1 MSRTKK
7 PRTFETLRFSIE
19 VEVEFP
25 DKKDSQK
32 LIEKHR
38 IIRGWSLDYDGS
50 LDNGAEYRPK
60 DRNKLYWNE
69 DSIDQIKE
77 IIGLI
82 KAHKGDI
89 RSTCGLHVHVD
100 MTNFTYKEIIHIIK
114 AYIKDQNKIYRA
126 FKMLKCR
133 TDYAQK
139 IPKSVCRYL
148 TEENIRKVKHGEIEY
163 GEGGCQ
169 YLTERH
175 YSLNIDALNKHGSLE
190 FRLFN
195 GSIQIRRIKKYIK
208 WCLNFCLNN
217 VKGKK

>member
-1 MSRTKK
+1 MPKK
-7 PRTFETLRFSIE
+7 IRSLTNVRYSIE
-19 VEVEFP
+19 IETEFP
-25 DKKDSQK
+25 DQKDSQK

-38 IIRGWSLDYDGS
+38 IIRGWALDYDGS
-50 LDNGAEYRPK
+50 LENGAEYRPK

-100 MTNFTYKEIIHIIK
+100 MKDFTYKEIAHIIK
-114 AYIKDQNKIYRA
+114 AYIKDQRKICKE

-133 TDYAQK
+133 TDYAQN
-139 IPKSVCRYL
+139 IPKSVSRYL
-148 TEENIRKVKHGEIEY
+148 TESNIKKVKQGELEY
-163 GEGGCQ
+163 GEGGCE

-175 YSLNIDALNKHGSLE
+175 YSLNMDALNKHGTLE

-195 GSIQIRRIKKYIK
+195 GSIQIRRIKKYVK
-208 WCLNFCLNN
+208 WCLNYCIKNAT
-217 VKGKK
+217 GKR

>member
-1 MSRTKK
+1 MPKK
-7 PRTFETLRFSIE
+7 ARTFETLRFSVEI
-19 VEVEFP
+19 EVEFP
-25 DKKDSQK
+25 DQKDSQK

-38 IIRGWSLDYDGS
+38 IIRGWALDYDGS
-50 LDNGAEYRPK
+50 LENGAEYRPK
-60 DRNKLYWNE
+60 DRNKLFWNE

-100 MTNFTYKEIIHIIK
+100 MKDFTYKEIARIIK
-114 AYIKDQNKIYRA
+114 MYIKDQHKICKE

-139 IPKSVCRYL
+139 IPKSVRRYL
-148 TEENIRKVKHGEIEY
+148 TESNIRKVKNNELEY
-163 GEGGCQ
+163 GEGGCE

-175 YSLNIDALNKHGSLE
+175 YSLNIDALNKHGTLE

-208 WCLNFCLNN
+208 WCLNFCIKNAT
-217 VKGKK
+217 GKR

>member
-1 MSRTKK
+1 MPKK
-7 PRTFETLRFSIE
+7 ARTFETLRFSVEIE
-19 VEVEFP
+19 VEFS

-38 IIRGWSLDYDGS
+38 IIPGWALDYDGS

-60 DRNKLYWNE
+60 DRTHLHWNE

-100 MTNFTYKEIIHIIK
+100 MKDFTYREIANIIK
-114 AYIKDQNKIYRA
+114 AYIKDQNKICKE
-126 FKMLKCR
+126 FKMLKQR
-133 TDYAQK
+133 LDYAQK
-139 IPKSVCRYL
+139 IPKSVIRYL
-148 TEENIRKVKHGEIEY
+148 TESNIRKVKEGQLEY

-175 YSLNIDALNKHGSLE
+175 YSLNVDALHKHGTLE

-195 GSIQIRRIKKYIK
+195 GSIQIRRIKAYIK

-217 VKGKK
+217 AKGKK